1 MGPNSTPEQPPRKS
15 MREQAREAA
24 EQIVAEIRTSYND
37 RYATVDRIQD
47 QDERIRQRVL
57 LDQEI
62 SNQFRQKA
70 REQLA
75 REATDTSQ
83 TDTPETKQEKAKNA
97 KRLFLEAK
105 ELSDKGTN
113 VVDKKSQGLIDKI
126 VEKIKA
132 GEITDQGALA
142 IERNLGK
149 QLIDGVVFSK
159 PGEQL
164 SSTEEGFK
172 NLLQVDPQTANQLL
186 GTIAVCGST

>member
-1 MGPNSTPEQPPRKS
+1 MNVK
-15 MREQAREAA
+15 
-24 EQIVAEIRTSYND
+24 
-37 RYATVDRIQD
+37 RI
-47 QDERIRQRVL
+47 
-57 LDQEI
+57 
-62 SNQFRQKA
+62 
-70 REQLA
+70 
-75 REATDTSQ
+75 
-83 TDTPETKQEKAKNA
+83 
-97 KRLFLEAK
+97 FLEVK
-105 ELSDKGTN
+105 YLSDKEVN
-113 VVDKKSQGLIDKI
+113 VVDKKSQVIVDKI

-186 GTIAVCGST
+186 GAVAANPETYGTTAENLIQKLGLQFLL